1 MNLFQSFLVALDMLR
16 MHKLRAVL
24 TMLGV
29 IIGVMSVT
37 TIVMVS
43 SGFQHY
49 MTNQFKQLGADSIYV
64 FFDPGARF
72 HSRERTGT
80 VESLKMEDV
89 AYLLE
94 RVPVLDIASA
104 AARAPTSRVRFGDRE
119 VSNAEIV
126 AGDHFYHVLNR
137 VQVSAGRHLTESDLT
152 ARANVA
158 IIGQEIRDRLFP
170 DGDAVGRQILLPGI
184 TLEVVGVYEKM
195 DIMGGGNARIVMLP
209 LSTMQDKWI
218 GGDRIDFITLRP
230 KPGVDVQDAMNRT
243 WEALML
249 KSGNQRIYR
258 VESNESITQVFASLI
273 TVAGA
278 VLAAIAALSLLVG
291 GIGIM
296 NIMLVSV
303 TERTREIGLRKAV
316 GAKNGSVLTQF
327 LVESATLSL
336 VGGLIGMGIAWSLGK
351 AVSLITAW
359 REWPMAGGLAT
370 PFPLPAA
377 IAAAAFSALIG
388 VVFGLYPAARAASL
402 SPIQALRTE

>member
-1 MNLFQSFLVALDMLR
+1 MSLTQSFLVALDMLR
-16 MHKLRAVL
+16 MHKLRAFL

-43 SGFQHY
+43 SGFQNY

-72 HSRERTGT
+72 STRERTST
-80 VESLKMEDV
+80 IESLTMEDV
-89 AYLLE
+89 DYLLE
-94 RVPVLDIASA
+94 RVPILEIASVA
-104 AARAPTSRVRFGDRE
+104 TRAPTSKARHNDRE
-119 VSNAEIV
+119 VSNAEVV
-126 AGDHFYHVLNR
+126 AGDHLYHVLNR
-137 VQVSAGRHLTESDLT
+137 VQVSEGRQLAESDLAT
-152 ARANVA
+152 RANVA
-158 IIGQEIRDRLFP
+158 VIGEEIRDRLFP
-170 DGDAVGRQILLPGI
+170 DGNAIGKQILLPGI

-195 DIMGGGNARIVMLP
+195 DIMGNGNSRIVMMP
-209 LSTMQDKWI
+209 LSTLHDKWV
-218 GGDRIDFITLRP
+218 GGDRVDFITLRP
-230 KPGVDVQDAMNRT
+230 RAGVSVQDAMNRI
-243 WEALML
+243 WEALMI

-258 VESNESITQVFASLI
+258 VESNESITRVFASLV

-316 GAKNGSVLTQF
+316 GAKNGSILTQF

-336 VGGLIGMGIAWSLGK
+336 VGGLIGMGVAWSLGK
-351 AVSLITAW
+351 TVSVITAW
-359 REWPMAGGLAT
+359 RGWPVAGGLDA
-370 PFPLPAA
+370 PFPIPAA